1 MLKKKAI
8 GPSGPLGA
16 TTVNKDKKKEGD
28 INFAFESA
36 RTAVRTELSA
46 VKSLARVAP
55 AETCLSMVGPDNRAR
70 QSSACQSG

>member
-1 MLKKKAI
+1 MQKKKAI

-36 RTAVRTELSA
+36 RTAVRTELPA
-46 VKSLARVAP
+46 VKSLSCCP
-55 AETCLSMVGPDNRAR
+55 C
-70 QSSACQSG
+70 